1 MSSDAQQIFFW
12 PSQNNT
18 AREELKKKNSGFSQ
32 ILYLN
37 FNSLHDLG
45 KIFPKSENWTT

>member
-12 PSQNNT
+12 PSENNT
-18 AREELKKKNSGFSQ
+18 AREELKKKKLRFSQ

-37 FNSLHDLG
+37 FN
-45 KIFPKSENWTT
+45 F